1 MQDSQKPT
9 FAINCDYE
17 RTDGEQAAML
27 AAAFYDEPLE
37 WQRYVLDLT
46 LARDKRDKYQFP
58 SIAISLPRQNG
69 KSWVVRARVF
79 YGMVAAGERILYTCQ
94 NSDTAEDMFRELL
107 SPFQDPDET
116 ELGELLMRYKQAN
129 GQWAIELKNGGF
141 VKFNTRTNKYAR
153 GKSKIDVL
161 IYDEAQFLT
170 PNQQQASL
178 PTVSAARTHNSQV
191 IYLGTPPSPEDD
203 GGVFSE
209 MHARVHANESG
220 VTWIEWAAK
229 DVGDVSD
236 RERWFRLNPSL
247 PILLDESSVERE
259 FNDMNSTGFARERLG
274 WWMPPP
280 AEAEKAIPEKL
291 WADSAIAEIG
301 DKYKHKTALAVKF
314 TPDGSMYALAG
325 CKLDKAGNAAFELI
339 EQRSTAG
346 GTKELAR
353 RLAGASSQV
362 SCVVIDGQNG
372 AAALCDNLTELKVP
386 RNYVV
391 RPHAPDIITAAG
403 MLIDN
408 LEAGTAHHTTSE
420 TLDGSA
426 LHATRRAIGS
436 RGGYGFGGGDGWE
449 SAPIE
454 ACALGLFGVRNTKR
468 NPRRKQVLV

>member
-1 MQDSQKPT
+1 MQDSQRPT
-9 FAINCDYE
+9 FAANCEYE
-17 RTDGEQAAML
+17 KTDGDKAAML
-27 AAAFYDEPLE
+27 AGAFYDDPLE
-37 WQRYVLDLT
+37 WQLYLLDLM

-58 SIAISLPRQNG
+58 SVAVSLPRQNG
-69 KSWVVRARVF
+69 KSWVVRSRVF

-107 SPFQDPDET
+107 TPFQDDDET
-116 ELGELLMRYKQAN
+116 ELAELLDHYKQAN
-129 GQWAIELKNGGF
+129 GQWAIYLKNGGF

-170 PNQQQASL
+170 PSQQQASL

-220 VTWIEWAAK
+220 VTWIEWAA
-229 DVGDVSD
+229 DEIGDVSD

-247 PILLDESSVERE
+247 PIVLDEKSVERE
-259 FNDMNSTGFARERLG
+259 FNDMTPTGFARERLG

-280 AEAEKAIPEKL
+280 KEAEKAIPEKL
-291 WADSAIAEIG
+291 WADTAIQSIG
-301 DKYKHKTALAVKF
+301 DRYKQKTVLAVKF
-314 TPDGSMYALAG
+314 TPDGSTYALAG
-325 CKLDKAGNAAFELI
+325 CKLDKAGNAAFELV
-339 EQRSTAG
+339 ETQSTGG

-353 RLAGASSQV
+353 RLAKAASQV

-372 AAALCDNLTELKVP
+372 AAALCDNLSELNVP
-386 RNYVV
+386 RNYII
-391 RPHAPDIITAAG
+391 RPRATDIIAAAG
-403 MLIDN
+403 LLMEN
-408 LEAGTAHHTTSE
+408 LEAGTAVHTTNE
-420 TLDGSA
+420 VLDGSA
-426 LHATRRAIGS
+426 LHSVRRPIGS
-436 RGGYGFGGGDGWE
+436 RGGYGFGDSDGWD

-454 ACALGLFGVRNTKR
+454 ACALGLFGARNSKR
-468 NPRRKQVLV
+468 NPKRKQVVL